1 MARRP
6 SAELGA
12 AQSGPARCGRPAPIS
27 SEQASYLFGLTL
39 GNQLHGVGVGSEL
52 SVDSITRGVKDGIQ
66 GKKSTPADIQQI
78 QQYVHTQMLAAAT
91 RNKTGAEEFLA
102 SNGKKPGVRTTAS
115 GLEYKID
122 KAGDAKAPAITP
134 ADEVTV
140 NYRGT
145 LLDGSEFDS
154 SESHGRPLDVP
165 VGGGI
170 IKGWQEA
177 LVMMKPG
184 AKWTL
189 YIPPD
194 LAYGANPRPGIPGNS
209 LADIRHR
216 GFEREA
222 QAGLADAAAAE
233 ARRAAAAI
241 ASRPP
246 HRRRRGTA
254 RNQRVR
260 SRALVRSPIG
270 GSPCSA
276 SARSRCTSP
285 GKVASPNRR
294 IIRRMIEPVS

>member
-1 MARRP
+1 MKQLTRRVIR
-6 SAELGA
+6 SACTGAIMLSVSPWLA
-12 AQSGPARCGRPAPIS
+12 AQAPNSAPPNPAPPAAAGAPPIS

-52 SVDSITRGVKDGIQ
+52 SLDSITRGVKDGIQ

-91 RNKTGAEEFLA
+91 RNKTAAEEFLA

-134 ADEVTV
+134 ADEATV

-209 LADIRHR
+209 LLTFDI
-216 GFEREA
+216 EV
-222 QAGLADAAAAE
+222 L
-233 ARRAAAAI
+233 
-241 ASRPP
+241 SVKPKP
-246 HRRRRGTA
+246 
-254 RNQRVR
+254 
-260 SRALVRSPIG
+260 
-270 GSPCSA
+270 
-276 SARSRCTSP
+276 
-285 GKVASPNRR
+285 ASPT
-294 IIRRMIEPVS
+294 PQPQAQKPGAPLPQ